1 MQVRPGAPLM
11 QVAQVTPQGNIVTQG
26 LQLPPTARF
35 ITQQMGGPQIIGRL
49 PLKPG
54 TITAG
59 KPGSG
64 TVTLPIQVAVPA
76 QGTLATLTS
85 LPQSIIQATSLA
97 ATSITGS
104 VVPGTVTVVT
114 SGTHVNAT
122 DLGGIQTVHLTPTK
136 SPMVG
141 GAILTGSPVA
151 SAGALTA
158 TTSAGSNT
166 ASPASTPVQTP
177 VKSDALSAPITTTV
191 TVTAATAGTAAATG
205 KKEVT
210 KLITLSAADKKSLI
224 VKESKFKVDVK
235 PKSPGKVEKP
245 ESTQQKDATKSAEKE
260 GAGGEKDGEK
270 KEEKKDEKMEDDSF
284 DAIKAM
290 VWENGIGHLPGSD
303 FKVINYA
310 V

>member
-1 MQVRPGAPLM
+1 M

-26 LQLPPTARF
+26 LQLPPTARL

-97 ATSITGS
+97 ATSITGP

-122 DLGGIQTVHLTPTK
+122 DLSGIQTVQLTPTK

-141 GAILTGSPVA
+141 GV
-151 SAGALTA
+151 
-158 TTSAGSNT
+158 
-166 ASPASTPVQTP
+166 V
-177 VKSDALSAPITTTV
+177 
-191 TVTAATAGTAAATG
+191 
-205 KKEVT
+205 
-210 KLITLSAADKKSLI
+210 
-224 VKESKFKVDVK
+224 
-235 PKSPGKVEKP
+235 
-245 ESTQQKDATKSAEKE
+245 
-260 GAGGEKDGEK
+260 
-270 KEEKKDEKMEDDSF
+270 
-284 DAIKAM
+284 
-290 VWENGIGHLPGSD
+290 LPGLPRSLRWGSD
-303 FKVINYA
+303 VHYIRRI
-310 V
+310 

>member
-1 MQVRPGAPLM
+1 M

-26 LQLPPTARF
+26 LQLPPTARL
-35 ITQQMGGPQIIGRL
+35 ITQQMGGQQIIGRL

-97 ATSITGS
+97 ATPITGP

-122 DLGGIQTVHLTPTK
+122 DLSGIQTVQLTPTK

-141 GAILTGSPVA
+141 GVVLPGSPAA
-151 SAGALTA
+151 SAGAVTS

-166 ASPASTPVQTP
+166 ASPASTPVQTHA
-177 VKSDALSAPITTTV
+177 KSDAPSTPITATV
-191 TVTAATAGTAAATG
+191 TVTAAAGTAAATG

-210 KLITLSAADKKSLI
+210 KLITISAADKKSLI
-224 VKESKFKVDVK
+224 VTEKFKVDVK

-245 ESTQQKDATKSAEKE
+245 ESTQQKDGPKSEKE
-260 GAGGEKDGEK
+260 GGTEEKDGEK
-270 KEEKKDEKMEDDSF
+270 KEEKSEDDSF
-284 DAIKAM
+284 DAINAM
-290 VWENGIGHLPGSD
+290 VWENEIGHLPGSD
-303 FKVINYA
+303 LKVSN
-310 V
+310 

>member
-1 MQVRPGAPLM
+1 M

-26 LQLPPTARF
+26 LQLPPTARL

-97 ATSITGS
+97 ATSITGP

-122 DLGGIQTVHLTPTK
+122 DLSGIQTVQLTPTK

-141 GAILTGSPVA
+141 GAMLPGSPAA
-151 SAGALTA
+151 SAGAVTS
-158 TTSAGSNT
+158 TTSAGSKT

-177 VKSDALSAPITTTV
+177 AKSDTPSTPITATV
-191 TVTAATAGTAAATG
+191 TVTAAAAGTATATG

-210 KLITLSAADKKSLI
+210 KLITISAADKKSLI
-224 VKESKFKVDVK
+224 VTEKFKVDVK
-235 PKSPGKVEKP
+235 PKSPG
-245 ESTQQKDATKSAEKE
+245 
-260 GAGGEKDGEK
+260 
-270 KEEKKDEKMEDDSF
+270 
-284 DAIKAM
+284 
-290 VWENGIGHLPGSD
+290 
-303 FKVINYA
+303 
-310 V
+310 

>member
-1 MQVRPGAPLM
+1 M

-26 LQLPPTARF
+26 LQLPPTARL
-35 ITQQMGGPQIIGRL
+35 ITQQMGGQQIIGRL

-97 ATSITGS
+97 ATSITGP

-114 SGTHVNAT
+114 SGTHANAT
-122 DLGGIQTVHLTPTK
+122 NLSGIQTVQLTPTK

-141 GAILTGSPVA
+141 GVVLPGSPAA
-151 SAGALTA
+151 SAGAVTS

-177 VKSDALSAPITTTV
+177 AKSDAPSTPITATV

-210 KLITLSAADKKSLI
+210 KLITISAADKKSLI
-224 VKESKFKVDVK
+224 VTEKFKVDVK

-245 ESTQQKDATKSAEKE
+245 ESTQQKDGPKSEKE
-260 GAGGEKDGEK
+260 GKGEEKDGEK
-270 KEEKKDEKMEDDSF
+270 KEEKTEDDSF
-284 DAIKAM
+284 DAINAM

-303 FKVINYA
+303 LKVGN
-310 V
+310 

>member
-1 MQVRPGAPLM
+1 M

-26 LQLPPTARF
+26 LQLPPTARL
-35 ITQQMGGPQIIGRL
+35 ITQQMGGQQIIGRL

-76 QGTLATLTS
+76 QGTLATL
-85 LPQSIIQATSLA
+85 PQSIIQATSLA
-97 ATSITGS
+97 ATSITGP

-122 DLGGIQTVHLTPTK
+122 DLSGIQTVQLTPTK

-141 GAILTGSPVA
+141 GVVLPGSPAA
-151 SAGALTA
+151 SAGAVTSS
-158 TTSAGSNT
+158 TSAGSNT

-177 VKSDALSAPITTTV
+177 AKSDAPSTPITATV
-191 TVTAATAGTAAATG
+191 TVTAAMAGTAAATG

-210 KLITLSAADKKSLI
+210 KLITISAADKKSLI
-224 VKESKFKVDVK
+224 VTEKFKVDVK

-245 ESTQQKDATKSAEKE
+245 ESTQQKDGPKSEKE
-260 GAGGEKDGEK
+260 ETGEEKDGEK
-270 KEEKKDEKMEDDSF
+270 KEEKTEDDSF
-284 DAIKAM
+284 DAINAM
-290 VWENGIGHLPGSD
+290 VWGNGIGHLPGSD
-303 FKVINYA
+303 LKVSN
-310 V
+310 

>member
-1 MQVRPGAPLM
+1 M

-26 LQLPPTARF
+26 LQLPPTARL

-97 ATSITGS
+97 ATSITGP

-122 DLGGIQTVHLTPTK
+122 DLSGIQTVQLTPTK

-141 GAILTGSPVA
+141 GAMLPGSPA
-151 SAGALTA
+151 TSAGAVTS

-166 ASPASTPVQTP
+166 ASPASTPVQAP
-177 VKSDALSAPITTTV
+177 LKSDAPSTPITATV

-210 KLITLSAADKKSLI
+210 KLITISAADKKSLI
-224 VKESKFKVDVK
+224 VTEKFKVDVK
-235 PKSPGKVEKP
+235 PKSPGKVEKA
-245 ESTQQKDATKSAEKE
+245 ESTQQKDGPKSEKE
-260 GAGGEKDGEK
+260 GTGEEKDGEK
-270 KEEKKDEKMEDDSF
+270 KEEKTEDDSF
-284 DAIKAM
+284 DAINAM

-303 FKVINYA
+303 LKVSN
-310 V
+310 

>member
-1 MQVRPGAPLM
+1 MRKNFQVRPGAPLM

-26 LQLPPTARF
+26 LQLPPTARL

-97 ATSITGS
+97 ATGP

-122 DLGGIQTVHLTPTK
+122 DLSGIQTVQLTPTK
-136 SPMVG
+136 SPIVG
-141 GAILTGSPVA
+141 GAVIPGSPA
-151 SAGALTA
+151 SSTGTV

-177 VKSDALSAPITTTV
+177 VKSDASSTPITATV
-191 TVTAATAGTAAATG
+191 TVTAATAGTATATG

-210 KLITLSAADKKSLI
+210 KLITISAADKKSLI
-224 VKESKFKVDVK
+224 VKEKFKVDVK
-235 PKSPGKVEKP
+235 PKSPGKIEKA
-245 ESTQQKDATKSAEKE
+245 ESTQQKGAPKSEKE
-260 GAGGEKDGEK
+260 GGGEERDGEK
-270 KEEKKDEKMEDDSF
+270 KEEKEEKKEDDPF
-284 DAIKAM
+284 DGL

-303 FKVINYA
+303 LKVKNYA
-310 V
+310 LPAI

>member
-1 MQVRPGAPLM
+1 M

-26 LQLPPTARF
+26 LQLPPTARL

-97 ATSITGS
+97 ATSITGP

-122 DLGGIQTVHLTPTK
+122 DLSGIQTVQLTPTK

-141 GAILTGSPVA
+141 GAMLPGSPA
-151 SAGALTA
+151 TSAGAVTS

-177 VKSDALSAPITTTV
+177 LKSDAPSTPITATV
-191 TVTAATAGTAAATG
+191 TVTAAAAGTAAATG

-210 KLITLSAADKKSLI
+210 KLITISAADKKSLI
-224 VKESKFKVDVK
+224 VTEKFKVDVK

-245 ESTQQKDATKSAEKE
+245 ETTQQKDGPKSEKE
-260 GAGGEKDGEK
+260 GGTGEEKDGEK
-270 KEEKKDEKMEDDSF
+270 KEEKTEDDSF
-284 DAIKAM
+284 DAINAM

-303 FKVINYA
+303 LKVSN
-310 V
+310 